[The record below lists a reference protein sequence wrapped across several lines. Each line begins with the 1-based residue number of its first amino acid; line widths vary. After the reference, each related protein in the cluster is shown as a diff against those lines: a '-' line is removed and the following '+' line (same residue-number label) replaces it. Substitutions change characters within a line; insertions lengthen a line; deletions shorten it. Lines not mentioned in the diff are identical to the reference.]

1 MAVADSIA
9 AIELN
14 CHADFSVLAF
24 QPDIAQNR
32 ALAFRRE
39 SFASNLRM
47 QIAENCRSAALLRDA
62 AVDSQAQRSPDKLT
76 EGNAEPG
83 PYRTRTALSE
93 NAWPYLC
100 WATGA

>member
-1 MAVADSIA
+1 MAVARSIS

-14 CHADFSVLAF
+14 CQAGFSVLAF

-47 QIAENCRSAALLRDA
+47 QIAEKNQCNPVAAQNESGDHHVLILFLKGK
-62 AVDSQAQRSPDKLT
+62 P
-76 EGNAEPG
+76 
-83 PYRTRTALSE
+83 
-93 NAWPYLC
+93 
-100 WATGA
+100 